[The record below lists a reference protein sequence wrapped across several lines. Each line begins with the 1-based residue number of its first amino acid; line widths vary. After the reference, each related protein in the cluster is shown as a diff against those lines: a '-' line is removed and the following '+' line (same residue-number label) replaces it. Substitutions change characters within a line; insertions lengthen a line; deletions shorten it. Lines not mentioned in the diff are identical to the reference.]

1 MNLYDYD
8 TRYYMCLSFIGLVV
22 VTLII
27 FNIVINII
35 FKYYIINT
43 FRKCDNKFYE
53 YVRQYYILPFIFVEL
68 NLLKILE
75 IECWIDKIDYIQY
88 LLEKNYV
95 YRNTQFMLYLLNHEK
110 YDKIKMLANIDGS
123 KNLFNYN
130 ELCINKS
137 FK

>member
-53 YVRQYYILPFIFVEL
+53 YVRQYSSKFKPR
-68 NLLKILE
+68 
-75 IECWIDKIDYIQY
+75 
-88 LLEKNYV
+88 
-95 YRNTQFMLYLLNHEK
+95 RN
-110 YDKIKMLANIDGS
+110 S
-123 KNLFNYN
+123 R
-130 ELCINKS
+130 
-137 FK
+137 